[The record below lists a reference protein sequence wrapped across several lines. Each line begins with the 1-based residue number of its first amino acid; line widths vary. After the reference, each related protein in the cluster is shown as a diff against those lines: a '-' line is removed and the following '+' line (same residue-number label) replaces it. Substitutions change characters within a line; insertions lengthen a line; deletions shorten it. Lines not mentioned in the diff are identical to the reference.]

1 MSSKSKARN
10 SAIGCTF
17 YNAGMIEDP
26 RGYSGAVDGVEILG
40 GLAVLDQRIAD
51 RMEHGVSA
59 PVTPL
64 SQAPRHHIE
73 ADIAPIIR
81 RAIEVIGDREEAMR
95 WLGTPVRALDYA
107 TPISCI
113 HDPISRQQVLSV
125 LTQLEHGVL

>member
-1 MSSKSKARN
+1 MM
-10 SAIGCTF
+10 G
-17 YNAGMIEDP
+17 YN
-26 RGYSGAVDGVEILG
+26 GAVDGVVILD
-40 GLAVLDQRIAD
+40 GLAVLGGREKDSTERSVD
-51 RMEHGVSA
+51 V
-59 PVTPL
+59 PVMQF
-64 SQAPRHHIE
+64 SQAPRWHIE

-113 HDPISRQQVLSV
+113 HDPISRQKVLSV